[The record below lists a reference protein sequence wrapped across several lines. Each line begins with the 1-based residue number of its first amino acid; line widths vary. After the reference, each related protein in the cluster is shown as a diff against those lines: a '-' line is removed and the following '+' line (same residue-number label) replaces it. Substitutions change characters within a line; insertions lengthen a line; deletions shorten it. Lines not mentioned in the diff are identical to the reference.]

1 MSVGVVAAFAAL
13 VAAVVALTLPAAA
26 TAGKGSLYRGPGP
39 APGPELLYEKPAKAP
54 QLKNKGPWKAAPI
67 LVSGAE
73 SYRRGEFLYQDFLF
87 DDHGAQGQVDPGDER
102 TGADTFSRANG
113 TYTYPA
119 DPAYGGNSADLVE
132 FRVKPLRHVTA
143 FRITLNT
150 MIDPERVGVT
160 IALGGA
166 QAKTHEVPFGANATA
181 PANRFLTVHGRT
193 AELTRASGDLPKPIP
208 EPRVKISKRR
218 NQIDVRVPD
227 RSWNPRKRRV
237 VMAIGT
243 GLWDPEAGGY
253 LTPGPSASATE
264 PGGSGQ
270 LADPTAFF
278 NVGFRLDS
286 QEPTP
291 DPTDP
296 AGTAAEP
303 AWWRDQA
310 QADALAA
317 GDLGAF
323 TAKVDFAKL
332 ARHRRIDRRVPSSGP
347 IDRILSSRFNPG
359 EGNDY
364 SVKCFPSG
372 DPMTCPG
379 PYQGRLQPY
388 SLYIPEKPEPARG
401 YGFTLL
407 LHALGTN
414 YNLFHGTKNQSQF
427 GERGKGFVVATPHAR
442 GPDGSYAN
450 LALADTFE
458 VWADVARRY
467 DLDPG
472 RTAISGYSMGGIGT
486 FKLAELW
493 PDLFAKAQPVVGF
506 GAEDPALLASLRNV
520 PVLMW
525 NGLADELVN
534 PALFQPTANEL
545 DSLGYRYELD
555 VFNPGEHL
563 SIAINDEYGPA
574 AEFLGGSLVDR
585 DPAHLTFARDPSLD
599 HPEFG
604 LVADHAYW
612 VSEVETAGP
621 GIGTVDAFSHAFGE
635 DDPPASATGAGA
647 GALPGGAFLDPY
659 PFTRQFKTWGATPE
673 IAAANRIDLEA
684 SGVSALEINPERA
697 GVDCGVDLRV
707 RTDVS
712 LEVKLS
718 GCPGTISV
726 DP

>member
-1 MSVGVVAAFAAL
+1 MATLAGLLAAA
-13 VAAVVALTLPAAA
+13 VALTLPAAA
-26 TAGKGSLYRGPGP
+26 VAGKGSLYRGPGP

-87 DDHGAQGQVDPGDER
+87 DDHGAQGQVDPGDVR

-113 TYTYPA
+113 TYTYPT
-119 DPAYGGNSADLVE
+119 DEAYAGNAADLVE
-132 FRVKPLRHVTA
+132 FRVKPLRRATA

-150 MIDPERVGVT
+150 LIDPERVGVT

-166 QAKTHEVPFGANATA
+166 KAKTHEVPFGGAATA
-181 PANRFLTVHGRT
+181 PANRFLTVHGKDV
-193 AELTRASGDLPKPIP
+193 EFTRANGDLSKPIP
-208 EPRVKISKRR
+208 APRARVSKRR

-227 RSWNPRKRRV
+227 RSWNPRKRKV

-243 GLWDPEAGGY
+243 GLWDPDAGGY
-253 LTPGPSASATE
+253 LTPGPSASATQ
-264 PGGSGQ
+264 PGGSGE
-270 LADPTAFF
+270 LTDPTAFF
-278 NVGFRLDS
+278 NVGFRLDK

-332 ARHRRIDRRVPSSGP
+332 AEQRRINRRVPSSGP

-388 SLYIPEKPEPARG
+388 SLYVPEKPEPEPARG

-427 GERGKGFVVATPHAR
+427 GERGKGFVVATPEAR
-442 GPDGSYAN
+442 GPDGFYAN

-467 DLDPG
+467 DLAPG

-486 FKLAELW
+486 FKLAELY
-493 PDLFAKAQPVVGF
+493 PDLFAKAQPVVGYSDDN
-506 GAEDPALLASLRNV
+506 ELLASLRNV

-525 NGLADELVN
+525 NGFADELVN
-534 PALFQPTANEL
+534 PTLFQPTADEL

-555 VFNPGEHL
+555 VFQPGEHL
-563 SIAINDEYGPA
+563 SLAINDEYAPA
-574 AEFLGGSLVDR
+574 AEFLGESVVDR
-585 DPAHLTFARDPSLD
+585 DPAHVTFVRKPSLD
-599 HPEFG
+599 HPELG

-612 VSEVETAGP
+612 LSSIELAG
-621 GIGTVDAFSHAFGE
+621 GGSGTVDAVSHALGE
-635 DDPPASATGAGA
+635 GEPPVSDTGLGA
-647 GALPGGAFLDPY
+647 GALAGGSLLDPY

-673 IAAANRIDLEA
+673 FAAANRIDLEA
-684 SGVSALEINPERA
+684 SGLSALEIDPERA
-697 GVDCGVDLRV
+697 GVDCDVDLQATTEV
-707 RTDVS
+707 P